1 MATKKDIE
9 LLGVKICQAIT
20 QMGREIGKEI
30 RKQLIDISQKFSDIS
45 KKIDSNSSSESLS
58 RSKNSNGNT
67 SIHSFP
73 KILQDHIIIIRKE
86 IINKI
91 IKNLILSLNN

>member
-1 MATKKDIE
+1 LATKKDID
-9 LLGVKICQAIT
+9 LLGIKICQAII

-73 KILQDHIIIIRKE
+73 KD
-86 IINKI
+86 
-91 IKNLILSLNN
+91 SLGKDSSRSHYNYKKRNY